1 QAQPRTIHR
10 LLRGRSSLELG
21 VAAADRLVG
30 PSEELLPIL
39 MRNAE
44 QLGDDGEWNLRRY
57 VGDKVALVAP
67 RHIVEHLARNVLD
80 LRLQRTHP
88 ARREMAA
95 DDRAIFAMIR
105 WIHVEQVA
113 KRRRR
118 TLLQPGLV
126 DKHQQARA
134 VEEQSRLLGNLYD
147 VGVFGDRPEWIGLWK
162 LAPENRF
169 VLAQIRPLAMRIA
182 VFLVM
187 VGSNDVQRFQ

>member
-1 QAQPRTIHR
+1 HR

-30 PSEELLPIL
+30 PSEELLPIF

-67 RHIVEHLARNVLD
+67 GHFVEHLSRDALD
-80 LRLQRTHP
+80 FRLQRTHG

-95 DDRAIFAMIR
+95 DDRAIVAVFR

-113 KRRRR
+113 ERRRR
-118 TLLQPGLV
+118 TLLEPFLI
-126 DKHQQARA
+126 DKHQQAGT
-134 VEEQSRLLGNLYD
+134 VEEQSRLLGDLD
-147 VGVFGDRPEWIGLWK
+147 DIGVFGDRPKWVGLWI
-162 LAPENRF
+162 LAPEDRF

-182 VFLVM
+182 VLRVM
-187 VGSNDVQRFQ
+187 VGANDVQRFQ